1 MPDTPQFTG
10 RDLARQALNAY
21 KAASRTAPTNTPTR
35 PKTRR
40 TSRQGSGRDPITLAS
55 AITQLGADVPIQ
67 AGITGGN
74 LIDQWATLCP
84 QYADTVQPVAY
95 DTERCRLD
103 LRPSSHAYAAQLR
116 LLGGQLA
123 KQINDKVGTTAV
135 RSIRVLPVG
144 AITPA
149 AAPATSTTPHAPAAA
164 TAAPP
169 SLAAVTSQNTAVLED
184 RASRPRNLANREPEQ
199 AFAAAIE
206 EAARVAG
213 PQLSRCELAR
223 RAAIARK
230 RKEAAGRAPRPAFDL
245 T

>member
-1 MPDTPQFTG
+1 MPDTPQLTG
-10 RDLARQALNAY
+10 RDLARQALDAY
-21 KAASRTAPTNTPTR
+21 KATSHTAPTNTPAR

-40 TSRQGSGRDPITLAS
+40 TVRQGSRREPITLAA

-84 QYADTVQPVAY
+84 QYTDTVQPVAY

-103 LRPSSHAYAAQLR
+103 LRPSSQAYAAQLR

-123 KQINDKVGTTAV
+123 KQINDKLGTTAV

-149 AAPATSTTPHAPAAA
+149 APPATGGTRPDVAAAAQPPAAA
-164 TAAPP
+164 SQP
-169 SLAAVTSQNTAVLED
+169 STVLED
-184 RASRPRNLANREPEQ
+184 REARPGNLANREPEQ
-199 AFAAAIE
+199 AFTAAIE
-206 EAARVAG
+206 EAARAAG